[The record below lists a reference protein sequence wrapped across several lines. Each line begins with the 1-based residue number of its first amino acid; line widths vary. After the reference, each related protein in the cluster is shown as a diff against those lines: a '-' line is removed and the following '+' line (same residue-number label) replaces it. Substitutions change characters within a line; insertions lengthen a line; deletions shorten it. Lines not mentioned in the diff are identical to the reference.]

1 MIISVDHGNKSIK
14 TPNALFTSGLIVSE
28 GLQGFK
34 TDYICWNNK
43 YYTLTEQR
51 IAYLRDKTEDE
62 RFYVLTLFAIAK
74 ELERRKV
81 PETLD
86 PIDITLLVGL
96 PPAHYEQ
103 LHSRFEQYFLRRRQ
117 IVDFEYNG
125 KYYSIR
131 VSKVL
136 SYPQA
141 FAAAVTQFGTLKA
154 HSVAYIID
162 IGGFTIDVLKLRS
175 GHPDLAVV
183 ESFEKGVITLYNGIA
198 SKCNALY
205 ARILE
210 DCDIDEVIRNQPT
223 VLPGEVQQLI
233 RTMTSDFL
241 TEFYNFLRERG
252 VDVSTS
258 KCVFAGGGSLLLRG
272 MIERGNK
279 VAFPI
284 SSRIFMPML
293 AAMSSST
300 RVRWRQM
307 GSNKKARVVLQFNE
321 MDFRHRRALEILRQ
335 RPRSMSEL
343 VVSAILH
350 YTSCPEVADE
360 HSKEW
365 IASTVK
371 EIITE
376 MISSGEL
383 QISAQTPAPETNGS
397 SLAADDLAEL
407 GGVMGMFRTKG

>member
-103 LHSRFEQYFLRRRQ
+103 LHSRFEQYFLRRRE

-233 RTMTSDFL
+233 RTMTNDFL

-284 SSRIFMPML
+284 FIEDIHANARGYELLYQSE
-293 AAMSSST
+293 
-300 RVRWRQM
+300 VRQM

-383 QISAQTPAPETNGS
+383 QLSAQTPAPETNGS

-407 GGVMGMFRTKG
+407 GSVMGMFRTKG

>member
-1 MIISVDHGNKSIK
+1 MLFAIDHGNSAVK
-14 TPNALFTSGLIVSE
+14 TTNFVFTSGLAEYPVKPP
-28 GLQGFK
+28 LQ
-34 TDYICWNNK
+34 TDVLEWGGK
-43 YYTLTEQR
+43 FWALSGQR
-51 IAYLRDKTEDE
+51 ISFMRDKTRDD
-62 RFYVLTLFAIAK
+62 RFFILTLFAIAK

-103 LHSRFEQYFLRRRQ
+103 LHSRFEQYFLRRRE

-233 RTMTSDFL
+233 RTMTNDFL

-284 SSRIFMPML
+284 FIEDIH
-293 AAMSSST
+293 A
-300 RVRWRQM
+300 
-307 GSNKKARVVLQFNE
+307 NARGY
-321 MDFRHRRALEILRQ
+321 
-335 RPRSMSEL
+335 EL
-343 VVSAILH
+343 LYQS
-350 YTSCPEVADE
+350 EVA
-360 HSKEW
+360 
-365 IASTVK
+365 A
-371 EIITE
+371 
-376 MISSGEL
+376 
-383 QISAQTPAPETNGS
+383 NGQQ
-397 SLAADDLAEL
+397 
-407 GGVMGMFRTKG
+407 

>member
-1 MIISVDHGNKSIK
+1 MKPNFLKGLLRRVLVLLRYIWRGCVKMWNWYRRTYKQARWYGKVGIVCATVVVSFVLYLILVDINFLWLFGKSPSLYDIAHPKQDEASIVYSADGKVLGRYYRENRIPVEYDEISPMLI
-14 TPNALFTSGLIVSE
+14 NALVS
-28 GLQGFK
+28 
-34 TDYICWNNK
+34 
-43 YYTLTEQR
+43 
-51 IAYLRDKTEDE
+51 TEDE

-74 ELERRKV
+74 ELEHRKV

-103 LHSRFEQYFLRRRQ
+103 LHSRFEQYFLRRRE

-284 SSRIFMPML
+284 FIEDIH
-293 AAMSSST
+293 A
-300 RVRWRQM
+300 
-307 GSNKKARVVLQFNE
+307 NARGY
-321 MDFRHRRALEILRQ
+321 
-335 RPRSMSEL
+335 EL
-343 VVSAILH
+343 LYQS
-350 YTSCPEVADE
+350 EVA
-360 HSKEW
+360 
-365 IASTVK
+365 A
-371 EIITE
+371 
-376 MISSGEL
+376 
-383 QISAQTPAPETNGS
+383 NGQQ
-397 SLAADDLAEL
+397 
-407 GGVMGMFRTKG
+407 